1 MAKET
6 VFKKSVF
13 GGFNRKQVIEYIAY
27 LSSHCSDAATHEE
40 FEVLRKQ
47 IDSLERLIEE
57 KNALIEELKRQQSKQ
72 NVDPVII
79 SLQEIIRNGRKLKQ
93 SNQEI
98 ENVTSSI
105 QQIIDDKQPKID
117 SLLTRF
123 ASIRTEITSI
133 QSGLKSV
140 YSRLSEID
148 FESTDSDKTSAETL
162 VHTEET
168 TSKIMDATTA
178 PVEEI
183 RPENVTVTDYETDYT
198 DDESEYIPLDLSFD
212 DPEDEG
218 KLINS
223 IDNFFIELEKIA
235 DAQLFDLTTL
245 LDSQDTDNE

>member
-13 GGFNRKQVIEYIAY
+13 GGFDRKQVIEYIAY
-27 LSSHCSDAATHEE
+27 LSSHRSDAATHEE

-57 KNALIEELKRQQSKQ
+57 KNALIEELKRQQSNQ
-72 NVDPVII
+72 SVDPVII
-79 SLQEIIRNGRKLKQ
+79 SLQEIVRNGRKLKQ

-133 QSGLKSV
+133 QSGFKSV

-168 TSKIMDATTA
+168 TSKIVDDTTA

-183 RPENVTVTDYETDYT
+183 RPEDVTVTDYT
-198 DDESEYIPLDLSFD
+198 DDESEYVPLDLSFEE
-212 DPEDEG
+212 PEDEG

-245 LDSQDTDNE
+245 LDNQDTDNE